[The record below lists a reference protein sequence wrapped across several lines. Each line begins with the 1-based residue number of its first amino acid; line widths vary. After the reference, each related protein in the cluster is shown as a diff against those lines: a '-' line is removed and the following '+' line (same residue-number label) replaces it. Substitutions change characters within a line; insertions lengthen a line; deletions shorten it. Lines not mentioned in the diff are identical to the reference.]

1 MTEVSLAQENN
12 TQTEN
17 KIIVAL
23 DVSTAD
29 EAWKIITEIKSE
41 VGAFK
46 IGLQLFTAAGASF
59 VREVVSGGNK
69 VFLDVKF
76 HDIPNTVAKASIEV
90 ARLGVW
96 MFNLHASGGS
106 EMMRRTVSEVSEICE
121 KENLVKPKIIGV
133 TVLTSSDDDTL
144 KETGIAENAESQVLR
159 LAKLSDECGL
169 DGVVASPLEI
179 KAIREKIERE
189 DFLIVTPGV
198 RPESAAQG
206 ANFATNDDQK
216 RVKTPKRAVADG
228 ADFLVIGRPVLQAEN
243 KLKALRQILEEINS

>member
-1 MTEVSLAQENN
+1 MTKVSIAQENN

-23 DVSTAD
+23 DVPTAG
-29 EAWKIITEIKSE
+29 EARKIIAEIKTE

-59 VREVVSGGNK
+59 VREVVEAGNK

-76 HDIPNTVAKASIEV
+76 HDIPNTVAKASIEA

-96 MFNLHASGGS
+96 MFNLHASGGG

-121 KENLVKPKIIGV
+121 RENLEKPKIIGV

-159 LAKLSDECGL
+159 LAALSAKCGL

-179 KAIREKIERE
+179 KAIREKIGRE

-206 ANFATNDDQK
+206 ANVATNDDQK

-228 ADFLVIGRPVLQAEN
+228 ANFLVIGRPVLQAEN

>member
-1 MTEVSLAQENN
+1 MIKEQETE
-12 TQTEN
+12 TGN

-29 EAWKIITEIKSE
+29 EARRIVAETGSH

-46 IGLQLFTAAGASF
+46 IGLQLFTSAGASF
-59 VREVVSGGNK
+59 VREVVGAGNK

-96 MFNLHASGGS
+96 MFNLHASGGG
-106 EMMRRTVSEVSEICE
+106 EMMRRTVSEVSEVCE
-121 KENLVKPKIIGV
+121 RENLEKPKIIGV
-133 TVLTSSDDDTL
+133 TVLTSSDENTL
-144 KETGIAENAESQVLR
+144 AETGIIEKTEMQVLR
-159 LAKLSDECGL
+159 LAMLAAKCGL
-169 DGVVASPLEI
+169 DGVVASPLET
-179 KAIREKIERE
+179 KAIRQQIEQK

-198 RPESAAQG
+198 RPEFQMPEAKRG
-206 ANFATNDDQK
+206 TNDDQK
-216 RVKTPKRAVADG
+216 RVKTPKAAIADG
-228 ADFLVIGRPVLQAEN
+228 ADYLVIGRPILQAEN

>member
-1 MTEVSLAQENN
+1 MTEVSLAREN
-12 TQTEN
+12 TAKTGN

-23 DVSTAD
+23 DVPTSDDAR
-29 EAWKIITEIKSE
+29 KIVSEIGSE

-59 VREVVSGGNK
+59 VREVVEAGHK

-96 MFNLHASGGS
+96 MFNLHSSGGS
-106 EMMRRTVSEVSEICE
+106 EMMRRARFEVGEVCE
-121 KENLVKPKIIGV
+121 RENLEKPKIIGV
-133 TVLTSSDDDTL
+133 TVLTSSDENIL
-144 KETGIAENAESQVLR
+144 KETGIAEKTETQVLR
-159 LAKLSDECGL
+159 LAELTAKCGL
-169 DGVVASPLEI
+169 DGVVASPLETQV
-179 KAIREKIERE
+179 IRRKIERK

-198 RPESAAQG
+198 RPEFSALRSDG
-206 ANFATNDDQK
+206 TNDDQK
-216 RVKTPKRAVADG
+216 RVKTPKQAVADG
-228 ADFLVIGRPVLQAEN
+228 ADYLVIGRPILQAEN